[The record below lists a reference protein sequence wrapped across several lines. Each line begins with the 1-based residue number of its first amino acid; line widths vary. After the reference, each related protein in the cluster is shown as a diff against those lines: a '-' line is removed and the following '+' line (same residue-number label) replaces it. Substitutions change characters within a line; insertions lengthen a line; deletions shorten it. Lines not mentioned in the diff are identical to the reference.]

1 MVKVKK
7 MTHPTITE
15 ITHRIEERSK
25 DSRARYMARIE
36 AMQAAG
42 RPRPNLACGNLA
54 HAIAAC
60 PEAEKHK
67 LTADD
72 KVPGIGIVSAYN
84 DMLSAHQ
91 PYHKMLDAIKNHV
104 LAAGGVAQ
112 MAGGVPAMCDGVTQG
127 QPGMEMSLFSR
138 DVIALSTAL
147 ALTHNVFDGAML
159 FGVCDKIVPGLL
171 MGALSF
177 GHLPMIFVPAGPM
190 PSGISNSEK
199 AKVRQQYAAGEMGR
213 DELLKSE
220 SRAYHSPGTC
230 TFYGTANSNQ
240 TMLEFMGL
248 QLPGSSFVQPHTE
261 LRAGLNRMAAE
272 LIVHNAT
279 AEKVTGLADMVDA
292 RAIVNGIIGL
302 LTTGGS
308 TNHTMHIVAIAA
320 AAGYRVT
327 WQDFSDLSDIV
338 PLLARV
344 YPNGLA
350 DVNAF
355 HEAGGTSYV
364 MKELLGAGLMHN
376 DARTILGGTMT
387 DFGIEPVLKGD
398 EVKYQ
403 PARDFAGD
411 DSILRDVNAPFQS
424 SGGLKVLHGNIGEA
438 VIKISAVKV
447 DQHVIEAPAV
457 CFDHQDDLIK
467 AYKAGDL
474 EKDFVAV
481 IRYQG
486 PKAIGMPELH
496 TLTPTLG
503 LLQDK
508 GYRVALVTDGRMS
521 GASGKVPAAI
531 HVSPE
536 AADGGLIARV
546 RDGDRVRLDAT
557 KGTLE
562 VLADLSARDP
572 APQPETPL
580 TYGRDIFTPFRQL
593 VGPAGEGG
601 SIFGAIHR

>member
-15 ITHRIEERSK
+15 ITNRIAKRSQ

-36 AMQAAG
+36 AMRAAG

-67 LTADD
+67 LTADG

-104 LAAGGVAQ
+104 LTAGGVAQ

-147 ALTHNVFDGAML
+147 ALTHKVFDGAML
-159 FGVCDKIVPGLL
+159 LGVCDKIVPGLL

-177 GHLPMIFVPAGPM
+177 GHLPMVFVPAGPM
-190 PSGISNSEK
+190 PTGISNSEK

-248 QLPGSSFVQPHTE
+248 QLPGSSFVQPNTE

-279 AEKVTGLADMVDA
+279 AEKVTGLADIVDA

-308 TNHTMHIVAIAA
+308 TNHTLHIVAIAA

-364 MKELLGAGLMHN
+364 MKELLGAGLMHH

-387 DFGIEPVLKGD
+387 DFGIEPFLKGD

-411 DSILRDVNAPFQS
+411 DSILREVNDPFQS

-438 VIKISAVKV
+438 VIKISAVKA
-447 DQHVIEAPAV
+447 DKHVTEAPAV

-467 AYKAGDL
+467 AYKAGEL

-496 TLTPTLG
+496 KLTPTLG

-546 RDGDRVRLDAT
+546 RDGDVVRLDAT

-580 TYGRDIFTPFRQL
+580 TYGRNIFTPFRQL
-593 VGPAGEGG
+593 VGPADEGG

>member
-1 MVKVKK
+1 M
-7 MTHPTITE
+7 
-15 ITHRIEERSK
+15 R
-25 DSRARYMARIE
+25 
-36 AMQAAG
+36 AAG

-60 PEAEKHK
+60 PAAEKHK
-67 LTADD
+67 LTADG

-177 GHLPMIFVPAGPM
+177 GHLPMVFVPAGPM
-190 PSGISNSEK
+190 PTGISNSEK

-248 QLPGSSFVQPHTE
+248 QLPGSSFVQPNTE
-261 LRAGLNRMAAE
+261 LRAGLNRMAAD

-279 AEKVTGLADMVDA
+279 AENVTGLADIVDA

-308 TNHTMHIVAIAA
+308 TNHTLHMVAIAA

-364 MKELLGAGLMHN
+364 MKELLGAGLMHH

-398 EVKYQ
+398 EVTYQ
-403 PARDFAGD
+403 PARDCAGD
-411 DSILRDVNAPFQS
+411 DRILRDVNNPFQS

-438 VIKISAVKV
+438 VIKISAVKA

-467 AYKAGDL
+467 AYKAGEL

-496 TLTPTLG
+496 KLTPTLG

-557 KGTLE
+557 TGTLE

-593 VGPAGEGG
+593 VGPAGAGG

>member
-15 ITHRIEERSK
+15 ITHRIAERSQ

-36 AMQAAG
+36 AMRAAG

-67 LTADD
+67 LTADG

-91 PYHKMLDAIKNHV
+91 PYHKMLDAIKHHV

-177 GHLPMIFVPAGPM
+177 GHLPMVFVPAGPM
-190 PSGISNSEK
+190 PTGISNSEK
-199 AKVRQQYAAGEMGR
+199 AKVRQQYAAGKMGR

-248 QLPGSSFVQPHTE
+248 QLPGSSFVQPNTE

-279 AEKVTGLADMVDA
+279 AENVTGLADMVDA
-292 RAIVNGIIGL
+292 HAIVNGIIGL

-308 TNHTMHIVAIAA
+308 TNHTMHMVAIAA

-364 MKELLGAGLMHN
+364 MKELLGAGLMHH

-387 DFGIEPVLKGD
+387 DFGIAPVLKDD
-398 EVKYQ
+398 EVTYQ
-403 PARDFAGD
+403 PARDCAGD
-411 DSILRDVNAPFQS
+411 DSILRAVNDPFQS
-424 SGGLKVLHGNIGEA
+424 SGGLKVLHGNLGEA
-438 VIKISAVKV
+438 VIKISAVKA

-457 CFDHQDDLIK
+457 CFDHQDDLLK
-467 AYKAGDL
+467 VYKAGEL

-496 TLTPTLG
+496 KLTPTLG

-546 RDGDRVRLDAT
+546 RDGDTVRLDAT

-580 TYGRDIFTPFRQL
+580 TYGRDIFTPFRQF

-601 SIFGAIHR
+601 SIFSAIHR

>member
-1 MVKVKK
+1 M
-7 MTHPTITE
+7 
-15 ITHRIEERSK
+15 R
-25 DSRARYMARIE
+25 
-36 AMQAAG
+36 AAG

-54 HAIAAC
+54 HAVAAC
-60 PEAEKHK
+60 PAAEKHK
-67 LTADD
+67 LTADG

-91 PYHKMLDAIKNHV
+91 PYHKMLDAMKNHV

-177 GHLPMIFVPAGPM
+177 GHLPMVFVPAGPM
-190 PSGISNSEK
+190 PTGISNSEK

-248 QLPGSSFVQPHTE
+248 QLPGSSFVQPNTE

-279 AEKVTGLADMVDA
+279 AENVMVLADIVDA

-308 TNHTMHIVAIAA
+308 TNHTLHMVAIAA

-364 MKELLGAGLMHN
+364 MKELLGAGLMHD
-376 DARTILGGTMT
+376 DARTILGGPMI
-387 DFGIEPVLKGD
+387 DFGIEPVLKGN
-398 EVKYQ
+398 EVTYQ

-411 DSILRDVNAPFQS
+411 DSILRDVNNPFQS

-438 VIKISAVKV
+438 VIKISAVKA

-457 CFDHQDDLIK
+457 CFDHQDDLLK
-467 AYKAGDL
+467 AYKAGEL

-496 TLTPTLG
+496 KLTPTLG

-536 AADGGLIARV
+536 ATDGGLIARV

-557 KGTLE
+557 TGTLE

-580 TYGRDIFTPFRQL
+580 TYGRDIFAPFRQL

-601 SIFGAIHR
+601 SIFGPIHR

>member
-1 MVKVKK
+1 MV
-7 MTHPTITE
+7 
-15 ITHRIEERSK
+15 
-25 DSRARYMARIE
+25 
-36 AMQAAG
+36 
-42 RPRPNLACGNLA
+42 
-54 HAIAAC
+54 
-60 PEAEKHK
+60 
-67 LTADD
+67 
-72 KVPGIGIVSAYN
+72 
-84 DMLSAHQ
+84 
-91 PYHKMLDAIKNHV
+91 
-104 LAAGGVAQ
+104 
-112 MAGGVPAMCDGVTQG
+112 
-127 QPGMEMSLFSR
+127 
-138 DVIALSTAL
+138 
-147 ALTHNVFDGAML
+147 
-159 FGVCDKIVPGLL
+159 
-171 MGALSF
+171 
-177 GHLPMIFVPAGPM
+177 FVPAGPM
-190 PSGISNSEK
+190 PTGISNSEK
-199 AKVRQQYAAGEMGR
+199 AKVRQQYVAGEMGR

-248 QLPGSSFVQPHTE
+248 QLPGSSFVQPNTE

-279 AEKVTGLADMVDA
+279 AENVTGLADMVDA

-308 TNHTMHIVAIAA
+308 TNHTMHMVAIAA

-364 MKELLGAGLMHN
+364 MKELLGAGLMHH

-398 EVKYQ
+398 EVTYQ
-403 PARDFAGD
+403 PARDCAGD
-411 DSILRDVNAPFQS
+411 DSILRAVNDPFQS
-424 SGGLKVLHGNIGEA
+424 SGGLKVLHGNLGEA
-438 VIKISAVKV
+438 VIKISAVKA

-457 CFDHQDDLIK
+457 CFDHQDDLLK
-467 AYKAGDL
+467 VYKAGEL

-496 TLTPTLG
+496 KLTPTLG

-546 RDGDRVRLDAT
+546 RDGDTVRLDAT

-593 VGPAGEGG
+593 VGSAGEGG

>member
-1 MVKVKK
+1 M
-7 MTHPTITE
+7 
-15 ITHRIEERSK
+15 R
-25 DSRARYMARIE
+25 
-36 AMQAAG
+36 AAG

-60 PEAEKHK
+60 SAAEKHK
-67 LTADD
+67 LTADG

-177 GHLPMIFVPAGPM
+177 GHLPMVFVPAGPM
-190 PSGISNSEK
+190 PTGISNSEK

-248 QLPGSSFVQPHTE
+248 QLPGSSFVQPNTE

-279 AEKVTGLADMVDA
+279 AENVTGLADIVDA

-308 TNHTMHIVAIAA
+308 TNHTLHIVAIAA

-364 MKELLGAGLMHN
+364 MKELLGAGLMHD
-376 DARTILGGTMT
+376 DARTILGGPMT

-398 EVKYQ
+398 EVTYQ
-403 PARDFAGD
+403 PARDCAGD
-411 DSILRDVNAPFQS
+411 DRILRDVNNPFQS

-438 VIKISAVKV
+438 VIKTSAVKA

-457 CFDHQDDLIK
+457 CFDHQDDLLK
-467 AYKAGDL
+467 AYKAGEL

-496 TLTPTLG
+496 KLTPTLG

-557 KGTLE
+557 TGTLE

-593 VGPAGEGG
+593 VGPAGEGS

>member
-1 MVKVKK
+1 M
-7 MTHPTITE
+7 
-15 ITHRIEERSK
+15 
-25 DSRARYMARIE
+25 
-36 AMQAAG
+36 
-42 RPRPNLACGNLA
+42 
-54 HAIAAC
+54 
-60 PEAEKHK
+60 
-67 LTADD
+67 
-72 KVPGIGIVSAYN
+72 
-84 DMLSAHQ
+84 
-91 PYHKMLDAIKNHV
+91 
-104 LAAGGVAQ
+104 
-112 MAGGVPAMCDGVTQG
+112 
-127 QPGMEMSLFSR
+127 
-138 DVIALSTAL
+138 
-147 ALTHNVFDGAML
+147 
-159 FGVCDKIVPGLL
+159 
-171 MGALSF
+171 
-177 GHLPMIFVPAGPM
+177 
-190 PSGISNSEK
+190 
-199 AKVRQQYAAGEMGR
+199 
-213 DELLKSE
+213 
-220 SRAYHSPGTC
+220 
-230 TFYGTANSNQ
+230 
-240 TMLEFMGL
+240 
-248 QLPGSSFVQPHTE
+248 
-261 LRAGLNRMAAE
+261 
-272 LIVHNAT
+272 
-279 AEKVTGLADMVDA
+279 
-292 RAIVNGIIGL
+292 
-302 LTTGGS
+302 
-308 TNHTMHIVAIAA
+308 VAIAA

-364 MKELLGAGLMHN
+364 MKELLGAGLMHH

-387 DFGIEPVLKGD
+387 DFGIAPVLKDD
-398 EVKYQ
+398 EVTYQ
-403 PARDFAGD
+403 PARDCAGD
-411 DSILRDVNAPFQS
+411 DSILRAVNDPFQS
-424 SGGLKVLHGNIGEA
+424 SGGLKVLHGNLGEA
-438 VIKISAVKV
+438 VIKISAVKA

-457 CFDHQDDLIK
+457 CFDHQDDLLK
-467 AYKAGDL
+467 AYQAGEL

-496 TLTPTLG
+496 KLTPTLG

-546 RDGDRVRLDAT
+546 RDGDTVRLDAT

-593 VGPAGEGG
+593 VGSAGEGG

>member
-1 MVKVKK
+1 
-7 MTHPTITE
+7 
-15 ITHRIEERSK
+15 
-25 DSRARYMARIE
+25 
-36 AMQAAG
+36 
-42 RPRPNLACGNLA
+42 
-54 HAIAAC
+54 
-60 PEAEKHK
+60 
-67 LTADD
+67 
-72 KVPGIGIVSAYN
+72 
-84 DMLSAHQ
+84 
-91 PYHKMLDAIKNHV
+91 
-104 LAAGGVAQ
+104 
-112 MAGGVPAMCDGVTQG
+112 
-127 QPGMEMSLFSR
+127 
-138 DVIALSTAL
+138 
-147 ALTHNVFDGAML
+147 
-159 FGVCDKIVPGLL
+159 
-171 MGALSF
+171 
-177 GHLPMIFVPAGPM
+177 
-190 PSGISNSEK
+190 
-199 AKVRQQYAAGEMGR
+199 MGR

-248 QLPGSSFVQPHTE
+248 QLPGSSFVQPNTE

-279 AEKVTGLADMVDA
+279 AENVAGLADIVDA

-308 TNHTMHIVAIAA
+308 TNHTLHIVAIAA

-364 MKELLGAGLMHN
+364 MKELLGAGLMHD

-398 EVKYQ
+398 EVTYQ
-403 PARDFAGD
+403 PAPDFAGD
-411 DSILRDVNAPFQS
+411 DSILRDVNNPFQS

-438 VIKISAVKV
+438 VIKISAVKI
-447 DQHVIEAPAV
+447 DKHVIEAPAV

-467 AYKAGDL
+467 AYKAGNL

-496 TLTPTLG
+496 KLTPTLG

-557 KGTLE
+557 TGTLE

-572 APQPETPL
+572 ALRPETPL
-580 TYGRDIFTPFRQL
+580 TYGRDLFAPFRQL

>member
-1 MVKVKK
+1 

-15 ITHRIEERSK
+15 ITNRIEERSQ

-190 PSGISNSEK
+190 PTGISNSEK
-199 AKVRQQYAAGEMGR
+199 AKVRQQYVAGEMGR

-248 QLPGSSFVQPHTE
+248 QLPGSSFVQPNTE

-279 AEKVTGLADMVDA
+279 AEKVTGLADIVDA

-302 LTTGGS
+302 LSTGGS

-364 MKELLGAGLMHN
+364 MKELLGAGLMHD

-411 DSILRDVNAPFQS
+411 DSILRAVNAPFQS

-438 VIKISAVKV
+438 VIKISAVKA

-467 AYKAGDL
+467 AYKAGEL

-496 TLTPTLG
+496 KLTPTLG

-536 AADGGLIARV
+536 AADGGLIARM
-546 RDGDRVRLDAT
+546 RDGDMVRLDAT

-572 APQPETPL
+572 VPQPETPL

>member
-1 MVKVKK
+1 
-7 MTHPTITE
+7 
-15 ITHRIEERSK
+15 
-25 DSRARYMARIE
+25 
-36 AMQAAG
+36 
-42 RPRPNLACGNLA
+42 
-54 HAIAAC
+54 
-60 PEAEKHK
+60 
-67 LTADD
+67 
-72 KVPGIGIVSAYN
+72 
-84 DMLSAHQ
+84 
-91 PYHKMLDAIKNHV
+91 
-104 LAAGGVAQ
+104 

-138 DVIALSTAL
+138 DVIAFSTAL

-177 GHLPMIFVPAGPM
+177 GHLPMVFVPAGPM
-190 PSGISNSEK
+190 PTSISNSEK

-248 QLPGSSFVQPHTE
+248 QLPGSSFVQPNTK

-279 AEKVTGLADMVDA
+279 AKNVTGLADIVDA
-292 RAIVNGIIGL
+292 CAIVNGIIGL

-308 TNHTMHIVAIAA
+308 TNHTLHIVAIAA
-320 AAGYRVT
+320 AAGYKVT

-376 DARTILGGTMT
+376 DARTILDGTMT
-387 DFGIEPVLKGD
+387 DFGIEPILKGD

-411 DSILRDVNAPFQS
+411 DSILRDVNDPFQS

-438 VIKISAVKV
+438 VIKISAVKA

-496 TLTPTLG
+496 KLTPTLG

-536 AADGGLIARV
+536 ATDGGLIARV
-546 RDGDRVRLDAT
+546 RDGDMVRLDAT

-572 APQPETPL
+572 ALQPETPL
-580 TYGRDIFTPFRQL
+580 TYGRDIFAPFRQL

>member
-1 MVKVKK
+1 
-7 MTHPTITE
+7 
-15 ITHRIEERSK
+15 
-25 DSRARYMARIE
+25 MARIE

-60 PEAEKHK
+60 PAAEKHK
-67 LTADD
+67 LAADG

-177 GHLPMIFVPAGPM
+177 GHLPMVFIPAGPM
-190 PSGISNSEK
+190 PTGISNSEK

-248 QLPGSSFVQPHTE
+248 QLPGSSFVQPNTE

-279 AEKVTGLADMVDA
+279 AENVAGLADIVDA

-308 TNHTMHIVAIAA
+308 TNHTLHIVAIAA

-364 MKELLGAGLMHN
+364 MKELLGAGLMHD

-398 EVKYQ
+398 EVTYQ
-403 PARDFAGD
+403 PAPDFAGD
-411 DSILRDVNAPFQS
+411 DSILRDVNNPFQS

-457 CFDHQDDLIK
+457 CFDHQDDLLK
-467 AYKAGDL
+467 AYKAGEL

-496 TLTPTLG
+496 KLTPTLG

-557 KGTLE
+557 TGTLE

-572 APQPETPL
+572 ALRPETPL
-580 TYGRDIFTPFRQL
+580 TYGRDLFAPFRQL

>member
-1 MVKVKK
+1 M
-7 MTHPTITE
+7 
-15 ITHRIEERSK
+15 R
-25 DSRARYMARIE
+25 
-36 AMQAAG
+36 AAG

-60 PEAEKHK
+60 PAAEKHK
-67 LTADD
+67 LAADG

-177 GHLPMIFVPAGPM
+177 GHLPMVFVPAGPM
-190 PSGISNSEK
+190 PTGISNSEK

-213 DELLKSE
+213 DDLLQSE
-220 SRAYHSPGTC
+220 SHAYHSPGTC

-248 QLPGSSFVQPHTE
+248 QLPGSSFVQPNTE

-279 AEKVTGLADMVDA
+279 AENVTGLADMVDA

-308 TNHTMHIVAIAA
+308 TNHTLHIVAIAA

-364 MKELLGAGLMHN
+364 MKELLGAGLMHD

-398 EVKYQ
+398 EVTYQ
-403 PARDFAGD
+403 PAPDFAGD
-411 DSILRDVNAPFQS
+411 DSILRDVNNPFQS

-457 CFDHQDDLIK
+457 CFDHQDDLLK
-467 AYKAGDL
+467 AYKAGEL

-496 TLTPTLG
+496 KLTPTLG

-557 KGTLE
+557 TGTLE
-562 VLADLSARDP
+562 ILADLSARDP

-580 TYGRDIFTPFRQL
+580 TYGRDLFTPFRQL

>member
-15 ITHRIEERSK
+15 ITNRIEERSQ

-36 AMQAAG
+36 AMRAAG

-67 LTADD
+67 LAADG

-91 PYHKMLDAIKNHV
+91 PYHKMLDAIKNRV

-147 ALTHNVFDGAML
+147 ALTHNVFDAAML
-159 FGVCDKIVPGLL
+159 LGVCDKIVPGLL

-177 GHLPMIFVPAGPM
+177 GHLPMVFVPAGPM
-190 PSGISNSEK
+190 PTGISNSEK

-248 QLPGSSFVQPHTE
+248 QLPGSSFVQPNTE

-272 LIVHNAT
+272 LIVHHAT
-279 AEKVTGLADMVDA
+279 AENVTVLADMVDA

-308 TNHTMHIVAIAA
+308 TNHTLHLVAIAA

-355 HEAGGTSYV
+355 HEAGGTS
-364 MKELLGAGLMHN
+364 G
-376 DARTILGGTMT
+376 
-387 DFGIEPVLKGD
+387 
-398 EVKYQ
+398 
-403 PARDFAGD
+403 
-411 DSILRDVNAPFQS
+411 
-424 SGGLKVLHGNIGEA
+424 
-438 VIKISAVKV
+438 
-447 DQHVIEAPAV
+447 
-457 CFDHQDDLIK
+457 
-467 AYKAGDL
+467 
-474 EKDFVAV
+474 
-481 IRYQG
+481 
-486 PKAIGMPELH
+486 
-496 TLTPTLG
+496 
-503 LLQDK
+503 
-508 GYRVALVTDGRMS
+508 RVGVTCG
-521 GASGKVPAAI
+521 
-531 HVSPE
+531 
-536 AADGGLIARV
+536 
-546 RDGDRVRLDAT
+546 
-557 KGTLE
+557 
-562 VLADLSARDP
+562 
-572 APQPETPL
+572 
-580 TYGRDIFTPFRQL
+580 
-593 VGPAGEGG
+593 
-601 SIFGAIHR
+601 